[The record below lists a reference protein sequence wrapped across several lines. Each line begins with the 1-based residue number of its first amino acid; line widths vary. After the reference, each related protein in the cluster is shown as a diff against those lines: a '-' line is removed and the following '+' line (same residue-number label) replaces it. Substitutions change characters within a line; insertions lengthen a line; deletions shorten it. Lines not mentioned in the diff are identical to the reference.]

1 MTSSS
6 SIRILFAATA
16 LAMASGAVFA
26 QAKGSLNLTNSGTL
40 TGNMSTDGVRS
51 YKPTS
56 TSTQGTTTT
65 TGGQTPGAST
75 NTVGTSSSTGVDSSI
90 GTSTGSGSNSSDS
103 GSSSTTVG
111 GGSGSS
117 GSGSS
122 SGGLTT
128 TNSNGLG
135 DFVGPPDLSGLNTAI
150 GTTSCLP
157 GMSDCGG
164 STGVIGSVIG
174 STGVNTGTSG
184 ITNGLDLATLIQI
197 GAPIIGAVTG
207 NQTAAQIGSV
217 IGSGASLYQSGSLIP
232 NENWSASQW
241 ANLANIGVQV
251 GAAANKDNSNWQ
263 TAANVATAGTTLL
276 NGYNALNNRQQSQ
289 LVQVGVSSTGQPVY
303 QQTTTGGA
311 YTGQT
316 VYNTTTGV
324 AQNVLL
330 SGQTPGINGSSS
342 VYTAGTQYVSNQVG
356 QVAGNAASGL
366 YSNTSLGGLL
376 GTVGNAGSQYVTNQV
391 GQLTGNSTLSN
402 LVGSGV
408 RTVTNQVGQ
417 TYKPTPKPLL
427 IDVGDTPYTPTPK
440 PLLID
445 VGDTPYTPTPKPLLI
460 DVGDTPYT
468 KPLRV
473 DGGST
478 TNSAIS
484 EWLTN

>member
-65 TGGQTPGAST
+65 TGGQTPGASR

-111 GGSGSS
+111 GGSS

-276 NGYNALNNRQQSQ
+276 NGYNRQQSQ

-376 GTVGNAGSQYVTNQV
+376 GTVGNAGSQYVSNQV

-408 RTVTNQVGQ
+408 RNVTNQVGQ
-417 TYKPTPKPLL
+417 TYTPM
-427 IDVGDTPYTPTPK
+427 
-440 PLLID
+440 
-445 VGDTPYTPTPKPLLI
+445 PKPLLI